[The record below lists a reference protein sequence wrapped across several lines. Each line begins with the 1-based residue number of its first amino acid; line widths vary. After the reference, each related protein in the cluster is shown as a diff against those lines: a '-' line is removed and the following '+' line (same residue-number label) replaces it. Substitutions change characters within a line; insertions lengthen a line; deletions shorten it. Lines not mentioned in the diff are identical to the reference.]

1 MTFFSDDD
9 IDTSRIMIKSNNG
22 GTTNHDTL
30 NDLDSEEA
38 ALHEFDFL
46 SGDAA
51 QSTNINELKSNG
63 KSSAGIFFVP
73 FYGYFR
79 IEYQ

>member
-1 MTFFSDDD
+1 
-9 IDTSRIMIKSNNG
+9 
-22 GTTNHDTL
+22 L

-51 QSTNINELKSNG
+51 TSANINELKSAG
-63 KSSAGIFFVP
+63 KTQLIDFS
-73 FYGYFR
+73 
-79 IEYQ
+79 EK

>member
-1 MTFFSDDD
+1 
-9 IDTSRIMIKSNNG
+9 
-22 GTTNHDTL
+22 L

-51 QSTNINELKSNG
+51 TSTNINELKSSG
-63 KSSAGIFFVP
+63 KKTLI
-73 FYGYFR
+73 
-79 IEYQ
+79 I

>member
-1 MTFFSDDD
+1 MNCRLSSDDD
-9 IDTSRIMIKSNNG
+9 IDPSRINIKTNNG
-22 GTTNHDTL
+22 NTTNHDAL

-51 QSTNINELKSNG
+51 TSTNINELKSSG
-63 KSSAGIFFVP
+63 KTSP
-73 FYGYFR
+73 N
-79 IEYQ
+79 